1 MSDRVRVV
9 WRSVVGT
16 TCRTNKKRKCST
28 CFAHSGRANGR
39 ATQHYCPVSGH
50 AQASSF
56 FGVAQQ

>member
-1 MSDRVRVV
+1 MMVREWFGEVQ
-9 WRSVVGT
+9 WELRAGRARNGNAQPASHT
-16 TCRTNKKRKCST
+16 
-28 CFAHSGRANGR
+28 SGRANGR